1 MYFREAKHKLMAEF
15 SGIKQVSLTTDCW
28 TSINNEGFMTVTVHY
43 LSAKIKMVSRV
54 LNTIKDRRKTHF
66 NQFSEGIEKN
76 CGGLEFNE

>member
-1 MYFREAKHKLMAEF
+1 MEAKDKLIAEL

-54 LNTIKDRRKTHF
+54 LNTIINRRKTI
-66 NQFSEGIEKN
+66 NKFSEGIEKN
-76 CGGLEFNE
+76 CGGLEFNV